1 MLPCVW
7 SAPFGFHM
15 KSTIWWTTNCMQIFA
30 DLCSLNPSISNL
42 HPPLS
47 SRSLWIKRKTFG
59 VELEDLLRQPG
70 PVGMTN
76 ATSLPMFNVRFID
89 MLG

>member
-1 MLPCVW
+1 
-7 SAPFGFHM
+7 
-15 KSTIWWTTNCMQIFA
+15 MQIFA
-30 DLCSLNPSISNL
+30 DLCILNPSISNL

-59 VELEDLLRQPG
+59 VELEHLLRQPG

-89 MLG
+89 MLGWSLHLVFFNRM